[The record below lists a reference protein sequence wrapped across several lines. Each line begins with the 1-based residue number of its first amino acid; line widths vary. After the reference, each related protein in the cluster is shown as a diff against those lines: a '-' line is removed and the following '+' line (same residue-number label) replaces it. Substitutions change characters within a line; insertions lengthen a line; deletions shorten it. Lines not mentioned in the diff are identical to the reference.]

1 MSEVKNRKLTDRL
14 VVWLFFFMNMELI
27 LNITVGFETIAK
39 PFRICQLLLFIILI
53 RDATFKFRGNVFK
66 LIYPILGILLLGTLS
81 FVYYGIFHDSS
92 NYLYFNYLVLILIGV
107 SSFAVIANYTFT
119 VQLFKKIVYAQF
131 WSLLLNLVVIL
142 LMQKGTVR
150 SSGFFDNPNSM
161 GLSAIFFIILLYKLK
176 SLINLNKYF
185 FYASIV
191 LSIVLVNLSISR
203 ASFAL
208 LILILLFQVIK
219 NLRLFIL
226 LALPLVVLF
235 TVFNNVSVEQFSF
248 INAVARQKSKVDRK
262 KKEIRI
268 TLAAGVYEA
277 MKDSKYMGIG
287 LGQFQII
294 QNFKRFIEPHDYK
307 LAMERKH
314 KGSGLVSHNS
324 FLQLLAETGVFGTL
338 LFVIFYIR
346 YFRQIYRT
354 RESVFSNQSFW
365 ILSTII
371 LYSLSHVVFLSP
383 LFWIGMG
390 LGVNVLF
397 TSGNQINQRLSY
409 SS

>member
-1 MSEVKNRKLTDRL
+1 MRELKNRKLTDRL
-14 VVWLFFFMNMELI
+14 VVWLFFFMNLELF

-39 PFRICQLLLFIILI
+39 PFRICQLLLFLFLV
-53 RDATFKFRGNVFK
+53 RDANFKFRGSVFR
-66 LIYPILGILLLGTLS
+66 LIYPILGILLFGTLS
-81 FVYYGIFHDSS
+81 FVFYGISHESS

-107 SSFAVIANYTFT
+107 SSFAVLANYQISI
-119 VQLFKKIVYAQF
+119 QLFKKIVYAQF
-131 WSLLLNLVVIL
+131 WSLVLNLVIIL
-142 LMQKGTVR
+142 FMQKGSVR

-161 GLSAIFFIILLYKLK
+161 GLSAVFFIILLYKLK
-176 SLINLNKYF
+176 SLINVNKYF
-185 FYASIV
+185 FFASIA
-191 LSIVLVNLSISR
+191 LCIVLVNLSVSR

-219 NLRLFIL
+219 NLKFFIL

-235 TVFNNVSVEQFSF
+235 TIFNEVSIDQFSF
-248 INAVARQKSKVDRK
+248 INAVARQKSKVERK

-277 MKDSKYMGIG
+277 MKDSKYMGVG

-294 QNFKRFIEPHDYK
+294 HNFKRFIEPYDYK
-307 LAMERKH
+307 LAMERKY

-324 FLQLLAETGVFGTL
+324 FLQLFAETGVIGAL
-338 LFVIFYIR
+338 LFIIFYIR
-346 YFRQIYRT
+346 YFRQIHRA
-354 RESVFSNQSFW
+354 RESILSNQSFW
-365 ILSTII
+365 ILSTLI

-390 LGVNVLF
+390 LGFNAFF
-397 TSGNQINQRLSY
+397 TSRDKVRTSY
-409 SS
+409 